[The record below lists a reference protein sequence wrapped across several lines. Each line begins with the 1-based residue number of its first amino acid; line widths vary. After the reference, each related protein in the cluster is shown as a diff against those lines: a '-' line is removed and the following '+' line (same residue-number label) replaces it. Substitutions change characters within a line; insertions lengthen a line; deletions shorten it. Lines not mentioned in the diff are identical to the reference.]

1 MYPTTLRVI
10 VHMPTLP
17 NDN

>member
-1 MYPTTLRVI
+1 KAF

-17 NDN
+17 NLDFHKT